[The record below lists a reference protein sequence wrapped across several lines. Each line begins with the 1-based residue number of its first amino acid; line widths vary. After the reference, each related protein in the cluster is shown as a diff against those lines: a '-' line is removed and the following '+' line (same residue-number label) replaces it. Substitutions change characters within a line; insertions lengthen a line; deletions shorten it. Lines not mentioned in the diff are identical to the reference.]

1 MRRVVRED
9 RRLNDELAEQNR
21 RTYHDI
27 ASSYPLYFFDHFF
40 TFFWPFFWPVCF
52 MKMSRLRCEAARSKR
67 WKVPAVSSTPNP
79 KNEDGEKKP
88 PLARPGKPRKCM
100 CVTIICMS
108 YIYGIIYIMYVC
120 LWCTVFLY
128 DISTYIRVY
137 HASFCDVWLT
147 LLLLYYFT
155 VLL

>member
-1 MRRVVRED
+1 
-9 RRLNDELAEQNR
+9 
-21 RTYHDI
+21 
-27 ASSYPLYFFDHFF
+27 
-40 TFFWPFFWPVCF
+40 

-79 KNEDGEKKP
+79 KNEDGEKKT

-137 HASFCDVWLT
+137 HASFCDVWPA

-155 VLL
+155 VLNEKKPVLARFFIGFPPILNLLEPVFFFA